1 MILIIIMNH
10 FRSKI
15 INVTEAIALTKVNV
29 YSGKKK
35 KKTLSRNAILIKKS
49 VSKIWMLAVEK
60 HLQVDYDI
68 CQEK

>member
-1 MILIIIMNH
+1 MILIIIMIH

-35 KKTLSRNAILIKKS
+35 KTLSRNATLIKKS

>member
-35 KKTLSRNAILIKKS
+35 KTLSRNATLIKKS
-49 VSKIWMLAVEK
+49 VSKI
-60 HLQVDYDI
+60 
-68 CQEK
+68 

>member
-15 INVTEAIALTKVNV
+15 INVIEAIALTKVNV

-35 KKTLSRNAILIKKS
+35 KK
-49 VSKIWMLAVEK
+49 
-60 HLQVDYDI
+60 HY
-68 CQEK
+68 QEMPHY